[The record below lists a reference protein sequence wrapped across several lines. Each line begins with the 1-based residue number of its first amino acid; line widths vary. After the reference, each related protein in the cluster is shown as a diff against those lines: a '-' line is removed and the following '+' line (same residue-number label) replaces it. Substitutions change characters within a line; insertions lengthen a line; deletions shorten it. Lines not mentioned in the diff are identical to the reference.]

1 LAYSRHASLHPVQ
14 IDVAE
19 SSDKLNMLMSR
30 LLYSRIEISCRAAVG
45 LLAIKVDKE
54 QFDKV
59 LINIALNAS
68 DAMQKC
74 GRIRVRAKR
83 EAIRRKIY
91 QTATDTLPPGNYVRI
106 EVKDEGQGVMPQV
119 LLRVFEP
126 YFVAKRN
133 GAGLSM
139 ARGFAE
145 QSGGALMLK
154 SAPGIGT
161 IATLLLPASGDG
173 APPAVIHMRRCNG
186 LYRRPFVRL

>member
-1 LAYSRHASLHPVQ
+1 
-14 IDVAE
+14 
-19 SSDKLNMLMSR
+19 
-30 LLYSRIEISCRAAVG
+30 
-45 LLAIKVDKE
+45 
-54 QFDKV
+54 V
-59 LINIALNAS
+59 LINIAFNAS
-68 DAMQKC
+68 DALQEC

-83 EAIRRKIY
+83 EAIQRKIY

-106 EVKDEGQGVMPQV
+106 EVKDEGKGVMPKV

-154 SAPGIGT
+154 SAPGIDT
-161 IATLLLPASGDG
+161 IATLLLPRVRRWR
-173 APPAVIHMRRCNG
+173 APRLDAHAKGQR
-186 LYRRPFVRL
+186 FVPTPLCSFIAIRLA